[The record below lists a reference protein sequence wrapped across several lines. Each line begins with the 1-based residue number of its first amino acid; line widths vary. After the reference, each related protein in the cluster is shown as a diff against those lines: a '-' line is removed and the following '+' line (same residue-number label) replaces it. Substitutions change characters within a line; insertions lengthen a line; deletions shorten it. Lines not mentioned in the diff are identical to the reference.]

1 MPLSITA
8 KFSPICRTEAPFTPY
23 NLRSGPANGGTRL
36 KFLWGDPPA
45 VIVELQGLQKIYEG
59 KQRVVAVDGIDLSVR
74 EGELYG
80 LLGPNGA
87 GKTTTISI
95 CTTRAL
101 PTAGRVRIAGVD
113 VVANP
118 ALARCGIGVVP
129 QYNTLDR
136 SCTIFENIHFHC
148 LYFGFSR
155 SDATQRTQ
163 QLLEQFHLAERAD
176 AYPAQLSGGLAQRVQ
191 IARAIAHRPKV
202 LFLDEPSAGLD
213 PQSRIAMW
221 QAVRGLREEGI
232 TVVLTTHYMEE
243 ADELCDRVAIIDHG
257 KILVEDTPA
266 NLKNSVGAQKV
277 YALDLRSQQ
286 DKPALVQQIQH
297 LSGVA
302 SVESTTTGLRVLAH
316 GTDGLLSEVVSAANP
331 YGLRDLTITETS
343 LETVFIQLTGR
354 DLRE

>member
-1 MPLSITA
+1 L
-8 KFSPICRTEAPFTPY
+8 
-23 NLRSGPANGGTRL
+23 
-36 KFLWGDPPA
+36 A
-45 VIVELQGLQKIYEG
+45 VIVQVEGLRKVYEG
-59 KQRVVAVDGIDLSVR
+59 KQRVVAVDGIELGVR

-95 CTTRAL
+95 CTTRTL
-101 PTAGRVRIAGVD
+101 PTAGKVLIAGIN
-113 VVANP
+113 VVSSP
-118 ALARCGIGVVP
+118 ALARRCMGIVP

-136 SCTIFENIHFHC
+136 ACTVYENIHFHC

-155 SDATQRTQ
+155 ADAKQRTN
-163 QLLEQFHLAERAD
+163 QLLEQFHLSERAD
-176 AYPAQLSGGLAQRVQ
+176 SYPAQLSGGLAQRLQ
-191 IARAIAHRPKV
+191 IARAISHRPKV

-221 QAVRGLREEGI
+221 DAVRRLREEGI

-266 NLKNSVGAQKV
+266 ALKGSVGAQKV
-277 YALDLRSQQ
+277 YALDLATNDPGAVLAAQLKRLQ
-286 DKPALVQQIQH
+286 
-297 LSGVA
+297 GVRE
-302 SVESTTTGLRVLAH
+302 VESTPSGIRIFADNA
-316 GTDGLLSEVVSAANP
+316 DGLLPDIVRASNP
-331 YGLRDLTITETS
+331 YGLRDLTMTETT
-343 LETVFIQLTGR
+343 LETVFIRLTGR

>member
-1 MPLSITA
+1 M
-8 KFSPICRTEAPFTPY
+8 
-23 NLRSGPANGGTRL
+23 
-36 KFLWGDPPA
+36 
-45 VIVELQGLQKIYEG
+45 IVEIAGLQKVYEG
-59 KQRVVAVDGIDLSVR
+59 KQRVVAINGIDLNVG

-101 PTAGRVRIAGVD
+101 PTAGQVRIAGVD
-113 VVANP
+113 VVASP
-118 ALARCGIGVVP
+118 AIARKGIGVVP

-136 SCTIFENIHFHC
+136 ACTIFENINFHC

-155 SDATQRTQ
+155 AEAKERTN
-163 QLLEQFHLAERAD
+163 QLLAQFHLSERAG

-191 IARAIAHRPKV
+191 IARAVAHRPKV

-221 QAVRGLREEGI
+221 DAVRELRYEGI

-266 NLKNSVGAQKV
+266 ALKASIGAQRV
-277 YALDLRSQQ
+277 YRLELLDRQSI
-286 DKPALVQQIQH
+286 PALTAEIVR
-297 LSGVA
+297 LTGVSSA
-302 SVESTTTGLRVLAH
+302 EPTETGVCVFAANA
-316 GTDGLLSEVVSAANP
+316 DGLLSEIVKAADP
-331 YGLRDLTITETS
+331 HGLRDLTITETS
-343 LETVFIQLTGR
+343 LETVFIRLTGR

>member
-1 MPLSITA
+1 
-8 KFSPICRTEAPFTPY
+8 
-23 NLRSGPANGGTRL
+23 
-36 KFLWGDPPA
+36 
-45 VIVELQGLQKIYEG
+45 VIVEIEGLKKIYDG
-59 KQRVVAVDGIDLSVR
+59 KQPVVAVDGIDLQVR
-74 EGELYG
+74 EGELFG

-101 PTAGRVRIAGVD
+101 PTAGGVRIAGID
-113 VVANP
+113 VVKAP
-118 ALARCGIGVVP
+118 SQARRCIGVVP

-136 SCTIFENIHFHC
+136 ACTIFENIYFHC

-155 SDATQRTQ
+155 AEARQRTK
-163 QLLEQFHLAERAD
+163 QLLSQFHLAERAD

-221 QAVRGLREEGI
+221 DAVQGLREEGI

-257 KILVEDTPA
+257 KILVQDTPA
-266 NLKNSVGAQKV
+266 ALKVSVGAQKL
-277 YALDLRSQQ
+277 YELDLRTRENI
-286 DKPALVQQIQH
+286 PALVDQLQR
-297 LSGVA
+297 LSGVV
-302 SVESTTTGLRVLAH
+302 SVESTPTGVRLFAH
-316 GTDGLLSEVVSAANP
+316 GVEGLLSEVVHEANP

-343 LETVFIQLTGR
+343 LETVFIRLTGR

>member
-1 MPLSITA
+1 
-8 KFSPICRTEAPFTPY
+8 
-23 NLRSGPANGGTRL
+23 
-36 KFLWGDPPA
+36 
-45 VIVELQGLQKIYEG
+45 VIVEIEGLQKIYDG

-74 EGELYG
+74 EGELFG

-101 PTAGRVRIAGVD
+101 PTAGRVRIAGID
-113 VVANP
+113 VVKAP
-118 ALARCGIGVVP
+118 ALARRSIGVVP

-136 SCTIFENIHFHC
+136 ACTIFENIHFHC

-155 SDATQRTQ
+155 AEARERTKE
-163 QLLEQFHLAERAD
+163 LLTQFHLAERAD

-221 QAVRGLREEGI
+221 DAVRGLREEGI

-257 KILVEDTPA
+257 KILVQDTPTA
-266 NLKNSVGAQKV
+266 LKGSIGAQKL
-277 YALDLRSQQ
+277 YELDLRSL
-286 DKPALVQQIQH
+286 DNLPALIERLQR
-297 LSGVA
+297 LPGVV
-302 SVESTTTGLRVLAH
+302 SVEPTPTGVRLFAH
-316 GTDGLLSEVVSAANP
+316 GVEGLISEVVHEANP

-343 LETVFIQLTGR
+343 LETVFIRLTGR

>member
-1 MPLSITA
+1 M
-8 KFSPICRTEAPFTPY
+8 
-23 NLRSGPANGGTRL
+23 
-36 KFLWGDPPA
+36 
-45 VIVELQGLQKIYEG
+45 IVEVRGLRKVYGG
-59 KQRVVAVDGIDLSVR
+59 KTGVTAVDGIDLTVDA
-74 EGELYG
+74 GAIYG

-101 PTAGRVRIAGVD
+101 PSEGRVLIAGVD
-113 VVANP
+113 VVAQP
-118 ALARCGIGVVP
+118 AVARRCIGVVP

-136 SCTIFENIHFHC
+136 SCTVAENIQFHC
-148 LYFGFSR
+148 LYFGMSR
-155 SDATQRTQ
+155 ADARARTT
-163 QLLEQFHLAERAD
+163 QLLEQFLLTERAG

-221 QAVRGLREEGI
+221 EAVKGLKHEGI
-232 TVVLTTHYMEE
+232 TVVMTTHYMEE

-266 NLKNSVGAQKV
+266 DLKSSVGAQKM
-277 YALDLRSQQ
+277 YELHLRDQAGRATLADAL
-286 DKPALVQQIQH
+286 KQIDGI
-297 LSGVA
+297 SKAEATSDGV
-302 SVESTTTGLRVLAH
+302 RVLAH
-316 GTDGLLSEVVSAANP
+316 GADGLLSEIVARASQ
-331 YGLRDLTITETS
+331 YGLRDMTITETS

>member
-1 MPLSITA
+1 L
-8 KFSPICRTEAPFTPY
+8 
-23 NLRSGPANGGTRL
+23 G
-36 KFLWGDPPA
+36 
-45 VIVELQGLQKIYEG
+45 VIVQVDGLRKVYEG
-59 KQRVVAVDGIDLSVR
+59 KQRVVAVDGIKLGVR

-101 PTAGRVRIAGVD
+101 PTSGTVRIAGVD
-113 VVANP
+113 VVASP
-118 ALARCGIGVVP
+118 SLARRGMGIVP

-136 SCTIFENIHFHC
+136 ACTIYENLYFHC

-155 SDATQRTQ
+155 TEARARTI
-163 QLLEQFHLAERAD
+163 QLLEQFHLSERAG

-221 QAVRGLREEGI
+221 DAVRRLREEGI

-257 KILVEDTPA
+257 KILVEDSPSA
-266 NLKNSVGAQKV
+266 LKSSVGAQKV
-277 YALDLRSQQ
+277 YALDLSHH
-286 DKPALVQQIQH
+286 DGTAALMEQLGRMQ
-297 LSGVA
+297 GVR
-302 SVESTTTGLRVLAH
+302 SVESMSSGVRVFANN
-316 GTDGLLSEVVSAANP
+316 TDGLLPEIVEASNRH
-331 YGLRDLTITETS
+331 GLRDLTITETS
-343 LETVFIQLTGR
+343 LETVFIRLTGR

>member
-1 MPLSITA
+1 M
-8 KFSPICRTEAPFTPY
+8 
-23 NLRSGPANGGTRL
+23 
-36 KFLWGDPPA
+36 
-45 VIVELQGLQKIYEG
+45 
-59 KQRVVAVDGIDLSVR
+59 AVDGIELGVR

-95 CTTRAL
+95 CTTRVL
-101 PTAGRVRIAGVD
+101 PTAGSVIIAGID
-113 VVANP
+113 VVASP
-118 ALARCGIGVVP
+118 AIARRCMGIVP
-129 QYNTLDR
+129 QFNTLDR
-136 SCTIFENIHFHC
+136 ACTVYENIYFHC

-155 SDATQRTQ
+155 SEAKQRAN
-163 QLLEQFHLAERAD
+163 QLLEQFLLTERAG
-176 AYPAQLSGGLAQRVQ
+176 AYPNQLSGGLAQRVQ

-221 QAVRGLREEGI
+221 DAVRALRLEGI

-266 NLKNSVGAQKV
+266 ALKGSLGAQKV
-277 YALDLRSQQ
+277 YALDLVNHEHP
-286 DKPALVQQIQH
+286 PALISQLQH
-297 LSGVA
+297 MQGIRGVEPTPSGI
-302 SVESTTTGLRVLAH
+302 RILADNA
-316 GTDGLLSEVVSAANP
+316 DGLLPEIVRASNP
-331 YGLRDLTITETS
+331 YGLRDLTMTETS
-343 LETVFIQLTGR
+343 LETVFIRLTGR

>member
-1 MPLSITA
+1 M
-8 KFSPICRTEAPFTPY
+8 
-23 NLRSGPANGGTRL
+23 
-36 KFLWGDPPA
+36 
-45 VIVELQGLQKIYEG
+45 IVEIEGLRKVYDG

-74 EGELYG
+74 EGELFG

-101 PTAGRVRIAGVD
+101 PTAGKVRIAGID
-113 VVANP
+113 VVATP
-118 ALARCGIGVVP
+118 AIARRSIGVVP

-136 SCTIFENIHFHC
+136 ACTIFENIYFHC

-155 SDATQRTQ
+155 AEAKLRTD
-163 QLLEQFHLAERAD
+163 QLLAQFHLSERAE

-191 IARAIAHRPKV
+191 IARAIAHRPRV

-221 QAVRGLREEGI
+221 DAVRGLRKEGI

-257 KILVEDTPA
+257 KILVQDTPTA
-266 NLKNSVGAQKV
+266 LKGSVGAQKV
-277 YALDLRSQQ
+277 YELYLRSMENIPSLIQQ
-286 DKPALVQQIQH
+286 LQR

-302 SVESTTTGLRVLAH
+302 SAEITPKGARILAH
-316 GTDGLLSEVVSAANP
+316 GSDGLLSDLVREADP

-343 LETVFIQLTGR
+343 LETVFIHLTGR

>member
-1 MPLSITA
+1 
-8 KFSPICRTEAPFTPY
+8 
-23 NLRSGPANGGTRL
+23 
-36 KFLWGDPPA
+36 
-45 VIVELQGLQKIYEG
+45 VIVEIQGLEKIYDG
-59 KQRVVAVDGIDLSVR
+59 KQRVVAVAGIDLNVR

-87 GKTTTISI
+87 GKTTTISV

-101 PTAGRVRIAGVD
+101 PTSGRVRIAGVD
-113 VVANP
+113 VVATP
-118 ALARCGIGVVP
+118 AIARKGIGVVP

-136 SCTIFENIHFHC
+136 ACTIFENIHFHC

-155 SDATQRTQ
+155 AEATQRTK
-163 QLLEQFHLAERAD
+163 QLLEQFHLSERAD

-221 QAVRGLREEGI
+221 DAVRGLRREGI

-266 NLKNSVGAQKV
+266 ALKASIGAQRV
-277 YALDLRSQQ
+277 YLLDLRQLEGI
-286 DKPALVQQIQH
+286 PALVET
-297 LSGVA
+297 LKTLPGVTA
-302 SVESTTTGLRVLAH
+302 VEATEKGARIFAH
-316 GTDGLLSEVVSAANP
+316 NADGLLSDVVHTANP

-343 LETVFIQLTGR
+343 LETVFIRLTGR

>member
-1 MPLSITA
+1 M
-8 KFSPICRTEAPFTPY
+8 
-23 NLRSGPANGGTRL
+23 
-36 KFLWGDPPA
+36 
-45 VIVELQGLQKIYEG
+45 IVEIEGLQKIYNG
-59 KQRVVAVDGIDLSVR
+59 KQRVVAVDGIDLTVR
-74 EGELYG
+74 EGELFG

-101 PTAGRVRIAGVD
+101 PTAGQARIAGID
-113 VVANP
+113 VVKTP
-118 ALARCGIGVVP
+118 ALARRSIGVVP

-136 SCTIFENIHFHC
+136 ACTIFENIYFHC

-155 SDATQRTQ
+155 AQARQRTKE
-163 QLLEQFHLAERAD
+163 LLSQFHLTERAD

-202 LFLDEPSAGLD
+202 LFLDESSAGLD

-221 QAVRGLREEGI
+221 DAVRGLREEGI

-257 KILVEDTPA
+257 KILVQDTPTA
-266 NLKNSVGAQKV
+266 LKGSVGAQKL
-277 YALDLRSQQ
+277 YELDLRSRENI
-286 DKPALVQQIQH
+286 PALIEQLRH
-297 LSGVA
+297 LTGVA
-302 SVESTTTGLRVLAH
+302 GVEPTPTGVRIFAH
-316 GTDGLLSEVVSAANP
+316 GAEGLLSEVVHEANP

-343 LETVFIQLTGR
+343 LETVFIRLTGR

>member
-1 MPLSITA
+1 
-8 KFSPICRTEAPFTPY
+8 
-23 NLRSGPANGGTRL
+23 
-36 KFLWGDPPA
+36 
-45 VIVELQGLQKIYEG
+45 VIVEIEGLQKTYDG
-59 KQRVVAVDGIDLSVR
+59 KQRVVAVDGIDLSVQ
-74 EGELYG
+74 EGELFG

-101 PTAGRVRIAGVD
+101 PTAGKVRIAGVD
-113 VVANP
+113 VVAAP
-118 ALARCGIGVVP
+118 ALARRSIGVVP

-136 SCTIFENIHFHC
+136 ACTVFENIHFHC

-155 SDATQRTQ
+155 PEAKQRTD
-163 QLLEQFHLAERAD
+163 QLLAQFHLTERAGS
-176 AYPAQLSGGLAQRVQ
+176 YPSQLSGGLAQRVQ
-191 IARAIAHRPKV
+191 IARAIAHHPKV

-221 QAVRGLREEGI
+221 DAVRGLRKEGI

-257 KILVEDTPA
+257 KILVQDTPA
-266 NLKNSVGAQKV
+266 TLKSSVGAQKV
-277 YALDLRSQQ
+277 YELYLRSQENIS
-286 DKPALVQQIQH
+286 ALIQQLQK
-297 LSGVA
+297 LPGVA
-302 SVESTTTGLRVLAH
+302 SAESTPKGARILAH
-316 GTDGLLSEVVSAANP
+316 GADGLLSDVVREADP

-343 LETVFIQLTGR
+343 LETVFIHLTGR

>member
-1 MPLSITA
+1 LASIVQVEGLS
-8 KFSPICRTEAPFTPY
+8 K
-23 NLRSGPANGGTRL
+23 
-36 KFLWGDPPA
+36 
-45 VIVELQGLQKIYEG
+45 VYEG
-59 KQRVVAVDGIDLSVR
+59 KQRVVAVDGIELGVR

-87 GKTTTISI
+87 GKTTTISV
-95 CTTRAL
+95 CTTRVL
-101 PTAGRVRIAGVD
+101 PTAGTVRIAGVD
-113 VVANP
+113 VVASP
-118 ALARCGIGVVP
+118 ALARRSMGIVP

-136 SCTIFENIHFHC
+136 SCTIYENIHFHC

-155 SDATQRTQ
+155 TEAKHRTD
-163 QLLEQFHLAERAD
+163 QLLCQFHLSERAD

-221 QAVRGLREEGI
+221 DAVRALRDEGI

-266 NLKNSVGAQKV
+266 ALKGSVGAQKV
-277 YALDLRSQQ
+277 YALDLASTDQVGTLVAQLQQ
-286 DKPALVQQIQH
+286 MNGVRGAEPTP
-297 LSGVA
+297 SGI
-302 SVESTTTGLRVLAH
+302 RILADNA
-316 GTDGLLSEVVSAANP
+316 DGLLPEIVRVSNP
-331 YGLRDLTITETS
+331 YGLRDLTMTETS
-343 LETVFIQLTGR
+343 LETVFIRLTGR